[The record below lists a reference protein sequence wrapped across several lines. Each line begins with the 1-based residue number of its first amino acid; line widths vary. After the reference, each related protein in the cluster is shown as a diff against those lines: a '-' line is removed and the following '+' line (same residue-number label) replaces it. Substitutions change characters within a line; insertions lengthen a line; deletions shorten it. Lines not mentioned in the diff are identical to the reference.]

1 MLLVLLYAVAASIVA
16 LTIPVTVQAMV
27 NTVAFGAV
35 VQPVVVLAFL
45 VFAGLATAAFFRALQ
60 AQVVETIQERVF
72 ARTAIQLSHS
82 LPGVDTT
89 VHSELHGPELVNRFF
104 DVVTIQKAG
113 ATLLVD
119 GSSLALQTLV
129 GMTVLAFYHPFLLA
143 FDVVLLAAMAFVL
156 FLLGRG
162 AQRTAIAES
171 KAKYATAAWLQEVLR
186 HVLVFKTPGGRDLA
200 VERTRTLTESYLDG
214 RRDHWRVLF
223 RQIIGALALYVVF
236 ASALIGIG
244 GYLVL
249 DKQLTLGQ
257 LVSAELI
264 VSGVLLNFSKVGKQ
278 LESLYDML
286 AGFDKVGHLLDLP
299 QEAAGTSAFLER
311 HAGPAGVTVKSVSYA
326 HAGRDR
332 LRDASLV
339 VHPGERVAL
348 TGANGSGK
356 STLLSMLYGL
366 LVPVGGTVEV
376 DGEPVHTVASRLLRA
391 EVALVRGIE
400 IFAGTILENVVA
412 GRADVSHDDV
422 RAALENM
429 DLWNDVKALP
439 QGIDSQVTTYGSGLS
454 MSDAR
459 KLVLARA
466 TVGKPRLLLLDDAL
480 DALDPPT
487 RERVAGYL
495 FAPDRAW
502 TIVCATQDPA
512 ILRHCTRTVVLAHG
526 RTEVDS

>member
-1 MLLVLLYAVAASIVA
+1 M
-16 LTIPVTVQAMV
+16 
-27 NTVAFGAV
+27 
-35 VQPVVVLAFL
+35 
-45 VFAGLATAAFFRALQ
+45 
-60 AQVVETIQERVF
+60 
-72 ARTAIQLSHS
+72 
-82 LPGVDTT
+82 
-89 VHSELHGPELVNRFF
+89 
-104 DVVTIQKAG
+104 
-113 ATLLVD
+113 
-119 GSSLALQTLV
+119 
-129 GMTVLAFYHPFLLA
+129 
-143 FDVVLLAAMAFVL
+143 
-156 FLLGRG
+156 
-162 AQRTAIAES
+162 
-171 KAKYATAAWLQEVLR
+171 
-186 HVLVFKTPGGRDLA
+186 
-200 VERTRTLTESYLDG
+200 
-214 RRDHWRVLF
+214 
-223 RQIIGALALYVVF
+223 
-236 ASALIGIG
+236 
-244 GYLVL
+244 L

-412 GRADVSHDDV
+412 GRADVSNDDV